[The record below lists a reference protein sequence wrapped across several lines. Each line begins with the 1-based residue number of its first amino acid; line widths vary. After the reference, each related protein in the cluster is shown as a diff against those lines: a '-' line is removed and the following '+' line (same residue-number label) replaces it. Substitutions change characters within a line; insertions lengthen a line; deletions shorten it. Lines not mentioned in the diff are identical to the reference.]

1 MLTSGRSLRFN
12 PAEIDRHAAI
22 GLDFSQVRSVDQ
34 FARAVELWALVMSEV
49 RPDAVT
55 KLERMLRDRIAEEQ
69 REAEASPVGPSAAVS
84 LP

>member
-34 FARAVELWALVMSEV
+34 FARAVELWALVMAEV
-49 RPDAVT
+49 RPDLVT
-55 KLERMLRDRIAEEQ
+55 KLERMLRKRVAEDQ
-69 REAEASPVGPSAAVS
+69 TAATDFMRK
-84 LP
+84 L